1 MKKGKIEIDTQG
13 TFAQD
18 WEDVLTLLYR
28 PLISDRSF
36 TLYHLLRA
44 MRGKTLDME
53 EMLRLCGFSE
63 KRLESARQTLE
74 EFRLLKTYQKAASR
88 EYLVVLFPP
97 LEAYDFLKD
106 NTFGR
111 LFVAQMGSKSYD
123 ALKLHFASRNID
135 TQGMVEITKPFDS
148 ARLQNWNDDQE
159 AIMASLRPGEKT
171 GGFER
176 SFDFETFF
184 VQMDRVFPPRFR
196 TRKNLDLI
204 ASLASIYGIGA
215 EEMKKYVNRACN
227 PYTHAFSPEK
237 LERLVHAT
245 LKKTVAAPEDPY
257 QMDPMHFFQMRQSA
271 PMARADESLIRDLS
285 EKYGFSNEVVNLLVE
300 YLLDVTGQ
308 KFQRAY
314 VEKVA
319 AAWNRLKITTRE
331 QAQKQIEA
339 ERSGMNAAKA
349 PGVSTGLPEWYDYKP
364 NTPVSEELLAKALA
378 RQKKAAGK

>member
-1 MKKGKIEIDTQG
+1 
-13 TFAQD
+13 
-18 WEDVLTLLYR
+18 
-28 PLISDRSF
+28 
-36 TLYHLLRA
+36 
-44 MRGKTLDME
+44 
-53 EMLRLCGFSE
+53 
-63 KRLESARQTLE
+63 
-74 EFRLLKTYQKAASR
+74 
-88 EYLVVLFPP
+88 
-97 LEAYDFLKD
+97 
-106 NTFGR
+106 
-111 LFVAQMGSKSYD
+111 
-123 ALKLHFASRNID
+123 
-135 TQGMVEITKPFDS
+135 
-148 ARLQNWNDDQE
+148 
-159 AIMASLRPGEKT
+159 MASLRPGEKT

-245 LKKTVAAPEDPY
+245 LKKPVVAPEDPY
-257 QMDPMHFFQMRQSA
+257 RMDPMHFFQMRQSA

-339 ERSGMNAAKA
+339 ERSGMNTAKA
-349 PGVSTGLPEWYDYKP
+349 SGVSTGLPEWYDYKP